1 MQQTLISRNNLGLVL
16 RGLLVIIIDVE
27 RNPFGRGWSAES

>member
-1 MQQTLISRNNLGLVL
+1 MQSLLVSSDNLSLVL

>member
-1 MQQTLISRNNLGLVL
+1 MQFSLVSGKNLGLVL

>member
-1 MQQTLISRNNLGLVL
+1 MQRILVSSNNLGLVL

>member
-1 MQQTLISRNNLGLVL
+1 MQRNLVSSNNLGLVL

>member
-1 MQQTLISRNNLGLVL
+1 MQQTLVSRNNLGLVL

-27 RNPFGRGWSAES
+27 QNPFGRGWSAVS

>member
-1 MQQTLISRNNLGLVL
+1 MQSTLVSGSSLNLVL

>member
-1 MQQTLISRNNLGLVL
+1 MQSTLGAGRNLVLVL

>member
-1 MQQTLISRNNLGLVL
+1 MQRILVSGNSLVLIL
-16 RGLLVIIIDVE
+16 RGLPVIIIDVE

>member
-1 MQQTLISRNNLGLVL
+1 MQRNLASSNNLGLVL

-27 RNPFGRGWSAES
+27 RKPFGRGWSAES